1 MKATQAAIN
10 DEQAIRDSVDTWLEA
25 SKRGDLTT
33 MLDLLDDDVLFITPG
48 KEPFGKKEFA
58 GNGEAQA
65 VLVEADLDIKEIKVT
80 GDWAWMRS
88 YLEAS
93 FKSAGGGNTTKISG
107 HILSIFRKTADSKWL
122 IYRDANFCVPESAN

>member
-10 DEQAIRDSVDTWLEA
+10 DERAIRDSVDTWLEA

-33 MLDLLDDDVLFITPG
+33 MLNLLDDDVLFITPG

-58 GNGEAQA
+58 GNGESTE
-65 VLVEADLDIKEIKVT
+65 VLTQADLDIKEIKVT

-93 FKSAGGGNTTKISG
+93 FKSAEGKTTKISG

-122 IYRDANFCVPESAN
+122 IYRDANFCVPESAK

>member
-33 MLDLLDDDVLFITPG
+33 MLSLLDDDVLFITPG

-58 GNGEAQA
+58 GDGEATT
-65 VLVEADLDIKEIKVT
+65 VLTQADLDIKEIKVT

-93 FKSAGGGNTTKISG
+93 FKSPEGKSTKISG

-122 IYRDANFCVPESAN
+122 IYRDANFCVPESAK